1 MNKRGQ
7 ITLRELLAFDEGGV
21 LRLLL
26 APSGQ
31 DVHVSGMIIGDEG
44 PARSYAG
51 RIVLA
56 AGLFHSTGAATASI
70 REAAR
75 RGAAAVVVRAGEDL
89 ADDALDAAEQGGIAL
104 LARAE
109 WADWDDVATLLRS
122 AAAYG
127 EAGRGDRM
135 AEATAGGGL
144 AALASVVAEFTG
156 GSITIEDTQFRVL
169 AHSATGPEADELRRS
184 TILGGRVP
192 DWRVDE
198 LRRSGLLR
206 TLWSSGEVIHR
217 PADGDTPERL
227 IIAIRSGRE
236 MLGSIWAAADG
247 RSLSPNAASALSRAA
262 EVAVP
267 YLVQHRL
274 RESGARL
281 REEHALRGLLGGEG
295 DMSTHAWTLGL
306 PPDLRCAVVIAET
319 GPDAAGEGA
328 AARGPAGERV
338 LEVLALHA
346 ASYRTGVRVLR
357 ETGRVLAL
365 VPVRGGD
372 ERDVLGLAR
381 ELDGLAASTPG
392 AAAVL
397 VGAGSVAASPL
408 VAAGSREE
416 ADLVVRVLRGRDA
429 GPRHAL
435 AADLGPAL
443 DVLRVLDAV
452 RPVWERG
459 SGPVYDLVHADLA
472 AGGELV
478 RSIAAYLDAAGDV
491 GRAAR
496 RLVLHPNTLR
506 YRLRRVR
513 ERFGVDL
520 DDPDTRL
527 LLTLAVRLAA

>member
-1 MNKRGQ
+1 MTKRGQ

-31 DVHVSGMIIGDEG
+31 DVRVTGMIIGDEG

-89 ADDALDAAEQGGIAL
+89 AADALDVAEQGGIAL

-109 WADWDDVATLLRS
+109 WADWDDVATMLRS

-192 DWRVDE
+192 DWRVEE

-217 PADGDTPERL
+217 PADESTPERL

-247 RSLSPNAASALSRAA
+247 RSLTPNAASALSRAA

-274 RESGARL
+274 RESGARR
-281 REEHALRGLLGGEG
+281 REEHALRGLLAGEG
-295 DMSTHAWTLGL
+295 DLSTLGQTLGL
-306 PPDLRCAVVIAET
+306 PLDLRCAVVLAET
-319 GPDAAGEGA
+319 GPVAPAPGEGA
-328 AARGPAGERV
+328 PARRSAAERV
-338 LEVLALHA
+338 
-346 ASYRTGVRVLR
+346 
-357 ETGRVLAL
+357 
-365 VPVRGGD
+365 
-372 ERDVLGLAR
+372 
-381 ELDGLAASTPG
+381 
-392 AAAVL
+392 
-397 VGAGSVAASPL
+397 
-408 VAAGSREE
+408 
-416 ADLVVRVLRGRDA
+416 
-429 GPRHAL
+429 
-435 AADLGPAL
+435 
-443 DVLRVLDAV
+443 
-452 RPVWERG
+452 
-459 SGPVYDLVHADLA
+459 
-472 AGGELV
+472 
-478 RSIAAYLDAAGDV
+478 
-491 GRAAR
+491 
-496 RLVLHPNTLR
+496 
-506 YRLRRVR
+506 
-513 ERFGVDL
+513 
-520 DDPDTRL
+520 
-527 LLTLAVRLAA
+527 